1 MLDKLLGAI
10 NIIFYEYRLP

>member
-10 NIIFYEYRLP
+10 NIIFY